1 MHYLKVNGRSSS
13 FQKESSKGWQSRKWP
28 NGKKQAS
35 LLRKGDVL
43 LVTRKRWMLPVCC
56 SIEDGVILL
65 AVSQTGRRCYSG
77 KVPNSV

>member
-1 MHYLKVNGRSSS
+1 M
-13 FQKESSKGWQSRKWP
+13 
-28 NGKKQAS
+28 
-35 LLRKGDVL
+35 LRKGDVL

-56 SIEDGVILL
+56 GVEDGVILL

>member
-1 MHYLKVNGRSSS
+1 MEGQRAELQ
-13 FQKESSKGWQSRKWP
+13 FSKGIQQRVAEPKMTKREKA
-28 NGKKQAS
+28 GKPAEK
-35 LLRKGDVL
+35 RDVL

-56 SIEDGVILL
+56 SVEDGVILL

>member
-1 MHYLKVNGRSSS
+1 MEGQRAELQ
-13 FQKESSKGWQSRKWP
+13 FSKGIQQRVAEPKMA
-28 NGKKQAS
+28 KREKQAS

-56 SIEDGVILL
+56 SVEGGVILL

>member
-1 MHYLKVNGRSSS
+1 MEGQRAELQ
-13 FQKESSKGWQSRKWP
+13 FSKGIQQRVAEPKMA
-28 NGKKQAS
+28 KREKQAS

-56 SIEDGVILL
+56 SVEDGVILL

>member
-1 MHYLKVNGRSSS
+1 MEGQRAELQ
-13 FQKESSKGWQSRKWP
+13 FSKGIQQTVAEPKMAKRE
-28 NGKKQAS
+28 KQAS

-56 SIEDGVILL
+56 SVEDGVILL

>member
-1 MHYLKVNGRSSS
+1 MEGQRAELQ
-13 FQKESSKGWQSRKWP
+13 FSKGIQQRVAEPKMA
-28 NGKKQAS
+28 KREKQAS

-56 SIEDGVILL
+56 SVEDGVILL

-77 KVPNSV
+77 KVPSSV